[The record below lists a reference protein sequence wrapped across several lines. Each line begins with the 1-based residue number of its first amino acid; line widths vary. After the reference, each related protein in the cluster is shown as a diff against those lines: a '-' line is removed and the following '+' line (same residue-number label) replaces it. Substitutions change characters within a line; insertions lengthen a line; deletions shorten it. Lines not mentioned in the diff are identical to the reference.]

1 MSNLIDGIK
10 RHWSLILFV
19 ILFLI
24 ILVLGSIIVV
34 RESSAKK
41 QAERNAEIE
50 HNAVYR
56 VVGIKIYE
64 DVSGN
69 PLEPEEEKLGD
80 VSAYGDLQIDFD
92 YLKQIN
98 PDVYAWITVP
108 GTDVSYPILQSEIDN
123 YYLRKNID
131 RTYGTAGCL
140 YTNKTDAK
148 DFSSFVTTIY
158 GHNMKNGTMFG
169 SLKNY
174 YDEDFFLEHDEIVI
188 YTPEERL
195 TYEIMKTRRHDDAY
209 LYKQYDGFS
218 EAGKE
223 DFLFMMN
230 LGEGSIGHVKDTDF
244 KYSKDDKFVVLSTCI
259 KNNDEK
265 RYLIIGR
272 LVKREQ
278 YIGQ

>member
-1 MSNLIDGIK
+1 MSNFIDGVK

-24 ILVLGSIIVV
+24 ILVLGTIIVF
-34 RESSAKK
+34 RESNAKK

-50 HNAVYR
+50 SNAVQR

-64 DVSGN
+64 DTSGN
-69 PLEPEEEKLGD
+69 FPDNEEGKIGD
-80 VSAYGDLQIDFD
+80 ISEYGDLKIDFD

-98 PDVYAWITVP
+98 PDVYAWVTVP
-108 GTDVSYPILQSEIDN
+108 GTSVSYPILQSEIDN

-131 RTYGTAGCL
+131 RTYGTAGCI

-158 GHNMKNGTMFG
+158 GHNMKNNTMFG
-169 SLKNY
+169 TLKDFY
-174 YDEDFFLEHDEIVI
+174 EEDFFLEHDEIII
-188 YTPEERL
+188 YTPEEKL
-195 TYEIMKTRRHDDAY
+195 TYKIMKTRRHDDSY
-209 LYKQYDGFS
+209 LYQQYDGFS
-218 EAGKE
+218 EDGKKQ
-223 DFLFMMN
+223 FLDMME
-230 LGEGSIGHVKDTDF
+230 LGEGSIGHARDVDF
-244 KYSKDDKFVVLSTCI
+244 EYSMDDKFVVLSTCV

-265 RYLIIGR
+265 RYLVIGR
-272 LVKREQ
+272 LEKREQ